1 MASSVSKLVQ
11 LCSDRQE
18 IQNILGTYC
27 RAIDRCDVELL
38 KSIYHPDG
46 TDNHGPYAA
55 SAHEFADIIVK
66 RLKEVVNYGFH
77 TVTHSVIDVHGKFAT
92 SESYYYGYHTVGPGY
107 DKIAEFFGKKYADEQ
122 VRGGKIGQTHEY
134 VAAGRYLDVLER
146 RNGKWKILHRSITN
160 EWGQCQPTNL
170 ITDEGEP
177 GRFVLP
183 GARDRS
189 DPVYGLMA
197 KIPKAKAK
205 VKVKAKPTARKALPA
220 AARKGAKG
228 AARAASRNKRLRR

>member
-18 IQNILGTYC
+18 IQNVLGTYC
-27 RAIDRCDVELL
+27 RAIDRLDVELL

-66 RLKEVVNYGFH
+66 RLKAAVNYGFH
-77 TVTHSVIDVHGKFAT
+77 TVTHSVIDVHGLYAT
-92 SESYYYGYHTVGPGY
+92 AESYYYGYHTVGPGY
-107 DKIAEFFGKKYADEQ
+107 DKIAEFFGKQYADEQ
-122 VRGGKIGQTHEY
+122 VRNGKIGQTHEY
-134 VAAGRYLDVLER
+134 VAAGRYLDVLEKR
-146 RNGKWKILHRSITN
+146 KGKWKILHRSITN

-170 ITDEGEP
+170 ISEGEP
-177 GRFVLP
+177 GRFRLP

-189 DPVYGLMA
+189 DPVYGLIA
-197 KIPKAKAK
+197 KIPKAKT
-205 VKVKAKPTARKALPA
+205 KAKMHKTSPSAKRKASKKR
-220 AARKGAKG
+220 AR
-228 AARAASRNKRLRR
+228 R